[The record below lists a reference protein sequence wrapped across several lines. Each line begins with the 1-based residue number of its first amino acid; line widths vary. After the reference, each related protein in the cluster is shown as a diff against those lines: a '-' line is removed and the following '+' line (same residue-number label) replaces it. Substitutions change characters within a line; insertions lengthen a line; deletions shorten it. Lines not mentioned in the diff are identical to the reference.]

1 MKIPCISIW
10 IGCTLMVLLSFGA
23 HSKNQQDNWHIGKVT
38 LQDKSQIEGKIH
50 FNHKLDIIRVV
61 GEDGLVKTFTP
72 RQVENFTFFDQ
83 AFQTRR
89 LFSAVPVQ
97 QSNGYTPVLFFE
109 VLLHGEMPILG
120 RVKFS
125 EQEVIQSQE
134 FDEFGMR
141 NPYKEYGM
149 FQPKATDYDLY
160 VWCGKRQVVVP
171 LQAFSKNVLPLM
183 KGFEKEVEAFIRT
196 QKFSTWKTWHQIQIV
211 LFYNQLL
218 SLQQPDEPTAQ
229 EEESTGRS

>member
-1 MKIPCISIW
+1 
-10 IGCTLMVLLSFGA
+10 
-23 HSKNQQDNWHIGKVT
+23 
-38 LQDKSQIEGKIH
+38 
-50 FNHKLDIIRVV
+50 
-61 GEDGLVKTFTP
+61 
-72 RQVENFTFFDQ
+72 
-83 AFQTRR
+83 
-89 LFSAVPVQ
+89 
-97 QSNGYTPVLFFE
+97 
-109 VLLHGEMPILG
+109 MPILG